1 MHSFDQA
8 LTEGELSELEGYLGS
23 EALPEACMD
32 LEMLDGFLAA
42 VVVGPEPIV
51 PSEWLPL
58 ALGFLDEGDEE
69 LRFRDEREGERIL
82 QLVMRYY
89 NSIAIVLQEVPD
101 SYAPLFYETP
111 EDPDED
117 DVPVG
122 MLWAEGFLAG
132 VAMRQDDW
140 QPLVDDEEATELTMP
155 ILALAAPEDDPEL
168 GSVAREP
175 EARRQLIEFLPG
187 TVISI
192 RDYWRTRLEANTP
205 GSRS

>member
-42 VVVGPEPIV
+42 VVVGPEPIA

-69 LRFRDEREGERIL
+69 PEFRDEREGERIL
-82 QLVMRYY
+82 QLIMRYY
-89 NSIAIVLQEVPD
+89 NSIAIVLQEVPE
-101 SYAPLFYETP
+101 SYAPLFYEVP
-111 EDPDED
+111 EELDEDDED

-168 GSVAREP
+168 GSVARDP

-187 TVISI
+187 TVIAI
-192 RDYWRTRLEANTP
+192 RDYWRKDEGREE
-205 GSRS
+205 

>member
-42 VVVGPEPIV
+42 IVVGPEPV
-51 PSEWLPL
+51 ASSEWLPL

-69 LRFRDEREGERIL
+69 VEFRDEREGERIL
-82 QLVMRYY
+82 QLIMRYY
-89 NSIAIVLQEVPD
+89 NGISIVLQEVPD
-101 SYAPLFYETP
+101 SYAPLFYEGP
-111 EDPDED
+111 DEPDED
-117 DVPVG
+117 DLPVG

-132 VAMRQDDW
+132 VAMRQDEW

-168 GSVAREP
+168 GAVARDP
-175 EARRQLIEFLPG
+175 DARRQLIEFLPN
-187 TVISI
+187 TVIAI
-192 RDYWRTRLEANTP
+192 RDYWRNGEGREE
-205 GSRS
+205 

>member
-8 LTEGELSELEGYLGS
+8 LSEGELSELEGYLGS

-42 VVVGPEPIV
+42 VVVGPEAIA
-51 PSEWLPL
+51 PSEWLPF

-69 LRFRDEREGERIL
+69 PVFRDEREGERIL

-101 SYAPLFYETP
+101 SYAPLFYEG
-111 EDPDED
+111 EDDED
-117 DVPVG
+117 DLPVG

-132 VAMRQDDW
+132 VAMRQDAW
-140 QPLVDDEEATELTMP
+140 QPLVDDDEATELSMP
-155 ILALAAPEDDPEL
+155 VLALAAPDDDPEL
-168 GSVAREP
+168 GTVARDP
-175 EARRQLIEFLPG
+175 EARRRLIEFLPE
-187 TVISI
+187 TVIAI
-192 RDYWRTRLEANTP
+192 RDYWR
-205 GSRS
+205 SRQG

>member
-8 LTEGELSELEGYLGS
+8 LAEAELSELEGYLGS

-42 VVVGPEPIV
+42 VVVGPELIA

-69 LRFRDEREGERIL
+69 PVFRDEREGERIL
-82 QLVMRYY
+82 NLVMRYY
-89 NSIAIVLQEVPD
+89 NSISIVLQEVPE
-101 SYAPLFYETP
+101 SYAPLFYETAD
-111 EDPDED
+111 DPDEE

-132 VAMRQDDW
+132 VAMRQDQW
-140 QPLVDDEEATELTMP
+140 QPLVDDEAATEVTMP

-168 GSVAREP
+168 GSVARDP
-175 EARRQLIEFLPG
+175 DARRQLIEFLPE
-187 TVISI
+187 TVIAV
-192 RDYWRTRLEANTP
+192 RDYWRKREA
-205 GSRS
+205 